1 MEPHTDAMELEPLDS
16 NTSDTKRNAYGN
28 SSSLGITGTNAR
40 SANAPWPIS
49 RRPGPREER
58 VSPTEK
64 DGKL

>member
-40 SANAPWPIS
+40 SANAP
-49 RRPGPREER
+49 
-58 VSPTEK
+58 
-64 DGKL
+64 